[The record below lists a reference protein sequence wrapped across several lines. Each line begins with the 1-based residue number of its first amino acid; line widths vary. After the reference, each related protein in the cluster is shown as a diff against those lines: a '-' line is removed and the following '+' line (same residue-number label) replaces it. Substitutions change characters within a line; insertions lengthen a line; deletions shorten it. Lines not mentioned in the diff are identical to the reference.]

1 MAVKKSLVWAKR
13 TREEIE
19 NFSSNYKEF
28 IDYAKTERLAI
39 KYFVNVLK
47 SAGFVN
53 INEYTGKEKEVKGVF
68 YVNREKSLVAVK
80 GDITKG
86 INFVVAH
93 VDAPRI
99 DLRPYPLY
107 EDNEIALGETHYYG
121 GVKKYQW
128 FSLPLALV
136 GVVVKENGEILDVCI
151 GCKEEDPVLVIPD
164 LLPHLDKEDKKVSE
178 HFKAEKMNVILGSI
192 PLQGEEKEPVK
203 KYVLKLLKEK
213 YNIDEEDFIS
223 ADLELVPAL
232 KPRDVGLD
240 GGFLGAYGH
249 DDRICAYQ
257 AIQAL
262 INAQIDKV
270 SENSKAAGVILFDRE
285 EIGSEGD
292 SGAQGRFYIS
302 FLRKLLKLNG
312 VADTENEL
320 DKLIELSTVI
330 SADVTTLLDP
340 SYPELHDK
348 LNVARAGYGVAIVKY
363 TGRGGKS
370 GASEA
375 HAELVA
381 KVRNVLNKNGVSWQV
396 SLLGKVDVGGGGTV
410 AKFLAK
416 EGFNTIDMGP
426 GLMSMHAPFE
436 LVSKADLYETF
447 IAFKVLMEEL

>member
-1 MAVKKSLVWAKR
+1 MAIKKSLVWEKR

-19 NFSSNYKEF
+19 NFSNAYKEF
-28 IDYAKTERLAI
+28 IEFAKTERLAI
-39 KYFVNVLK
+39 KYFANALK
-47 SAGFVN
+47 KSGFVH
-53 INEYTGKEKEVKGVF
+53 IDEFTGKEKGTF
-68 YVNREKSLVAVK
+68 FVNREKSLIAVK
-80 GDITKG
+80 GDITNG

-128 FSLPLALV
+128 LSLPLALV
-136 GVVVKENGEILDVCI
+136 GVVVKESGEVIDCCI
-151 GCKEEDPVLVIPD
+151 GCKDDDPVFVIPD
-164 LLPHLDKEDKKVSE
+164 LLPHLDKEDRKVSE

-192 PLQGEEKEPVK
+192 PLRGEEKEAVK
-203 KYVLKLLKEK
+203 KHVLKLLKEK
-213 YNIDEEDFIS
+213 YDIDEEDFVS

-240 GGFLGAYGH
+240 NGFLGAYGH

-257 AIQAL
+257 AVQAL
-262 INAQIDKV
+262 LNAQINDYN
-270 SENSKAAGVILFDRE
+270 SGNSKAAGVILFDRE

-292 SGAQGRFYIS
+292 SSAQGRFYMS
-302 FLRKLLKLNG
+302 FLRKLLNLNG
-312 VADTENEL
+312 VNDTESKL
-320 DKLIELSTVI
+320 DKIVELSTVI
-330 SADVTTLLDP
+330 SADVTTLFDP
-340 SYPELHDK
+340 SYPEVHDK
-348 LNVARAGYGVAIVKY
+348 LNVARPGYGVSIVKY
-363 TGRGGKS
+363 TGRGGKG

-381 KVRNVLNKNGVSWQV
+381 KVRNILNKNGVSWQV

-426 GLMSMHAPFE
+426 GLMSMHSPFE

-447 IAFKVLMEEL
+447 IAFKVLMEQL